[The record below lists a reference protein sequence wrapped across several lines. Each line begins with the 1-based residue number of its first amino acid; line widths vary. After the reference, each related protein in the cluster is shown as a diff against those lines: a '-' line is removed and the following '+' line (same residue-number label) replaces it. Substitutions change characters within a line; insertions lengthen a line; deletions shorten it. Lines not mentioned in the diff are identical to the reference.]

1 MAEGDDLIRFCG
13 QQNVLGRR
21 FLVEC
26 SRRQTFAI
34 ERTGVWLCDDH
45 ITNTYNLIVRV
56 LILNQ
61 TNTALA
67 QSPRQINGTFDG
79 PPLRSDASNTGK
91 RESNTVFQVKRARCD
106 DLARVQFSLKRLTR
120 YELVGAKLKGRSNH
134 QACSLFRIS
143 EGEIAHCERAESQC
157 CIGRDIHFHMKTTGG
172 LHLNFQHLDPSPR
185 STVVESEKSV
195 K

>member
-1 MAEGDDLIRFCG
+1 MYWVD
-13 QQNVLGRR
+13 

-79 PPLRSDASNTGK
+79 PPLP
-91 RESNTVFQVKRARCD
+91 Q
-106 DLARVQFSLKRLTR
+106 
-120 YELVGAKLKGRSNH
+120 
-134 QACSLFRIS
+134 
-143 EGEIAHCERAESQC
+143 
-157 CIGRDIHFHMKTTGG
+157 
-172 LHLNFQHLDPSPR
+172 
-185 STVVESEKSV
+185 
-195 K
+195 